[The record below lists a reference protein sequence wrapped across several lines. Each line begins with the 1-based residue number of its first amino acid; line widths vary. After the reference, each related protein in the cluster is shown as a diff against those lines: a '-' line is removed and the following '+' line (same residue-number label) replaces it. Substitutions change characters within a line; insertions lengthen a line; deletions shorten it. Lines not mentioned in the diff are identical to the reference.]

1 MTHKGSRIAS
11 SQALRNLSHR
21 PEAKP
26 QLHPYPI
33 ARSAVK
39 AIFAV
44 LKVHICGSNQKS
56 QCIMWHLIS
65 QTNGVDGWVSLQPLG
80 IPTLLQPLI
89 TLRKT
94 SASRMMTSRSHCY
107 AMGIMCVCVLCVVWL
122 YAFITHLF
130 FSSRK
135 YEVQIEYV
143 YRIYIIDNCNCILLS
158 I

>member
-21 PEAKP
+21 PEAKL

-65 QTNGVDGWVSLQPLG
+65 QTNGVDG
-80 IPTLLQPLI
+80 
-89 TLRKT
+89 
-94 SASRMMTSRSHCY
+94 
-107 AMGIMCVCVLCVVWL
+107 
-122 YAFITHLF
+122 
-130 FSSRK
+130 
-135 YEVQIEYV
+135 
-143 YRIYIIDNCNCILLS
+143 
-158 I
+158 